1 MVDLKELKV
10 LLIRNNMT
18 QAELAQAIGVA
29 PATLSRKLN
38 KGQLTLN
45 DANAI
50 INVLKI
56 DDPVPIFFA
65 SLDNRQLS

>member
-18 QAELAQAIGVA
+18 QAELAQAMGVA